1 MKSKN
6 VFISHYGKDDES
18 VQALKKML
26 GDKGYIL
33 RNSSIDSTKPND
45 AKNPEYIQGLLRD
58 GISWAGTTIVLI
70 GPQTHT
76 REWVNWEIEQA
87 AKQGKPI
94 VGVFIQGA
102 KDSDIPEAFQKFGD
116 ALVGWNSGKII
127 DAINGKCNDFD
138 NVEGNGPW
146 HSKYSIGRSNC

>member
-1 MKSKN
+1 MKNKN

-26 GDKGYIL
+26 GEKGYTL

-45 AKNPEYIQGLLRD
+45 AENPEYIKGLLRD
-58 GISWAGTTIVLI
+58 GISWAGATIVLI

-76 REWVNWEIEQA
+76 RKWVNWEIEQSV
-87 AKQGKPI
+87 KQGKPI
-94 VGVFIQGA
+94 IGVFIQGA

-138 NVEGNGPW
+138 NIEGNGPW